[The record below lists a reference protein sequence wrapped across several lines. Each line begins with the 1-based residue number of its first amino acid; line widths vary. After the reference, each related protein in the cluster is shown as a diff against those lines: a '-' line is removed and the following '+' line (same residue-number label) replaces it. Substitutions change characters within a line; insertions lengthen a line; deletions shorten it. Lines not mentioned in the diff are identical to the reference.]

1 MVFICYSCLHKIDH
15 NIIKAHDKNFCC
27 ITCRNKYFTDNN
39 YDCFN
44 FDKFMEHKY
53 FNITMK
59 SFKKNNNYQ
68 YYKIINNI
76 DINNINNFIKY
87 IHNNDIK
94 KLYTLKYFISIKNNF
109 EKNINNYNKDN
120 NNDIDI
126 DIDTDN
132 DNIVKKNIYR
142 TCDIFKRFIYN
153 CGIYEIV

>member
-1 MVFICYSCLHKIDH
+1 MVFICYNCLHKIDH
-15 NIIKAHDKNFCC
+15 TIIKAHDKNFCC
-27 ITCRNKYFTDNN
+27 TTCRNKYFTDNN

-94 KLYTLKYFISIKNNF
+94 KLHTLKYFVSIKNNF

-120 NNDIDI
+120 NNY
-126 DIDTDN
+126 IDTDN
-132 DNIVKKNIYR
+132 DNIIKKNIYR

-153 CGIYEIV
+153 CGIYEMV